1 MTLVSLLRTAS
12 VSVLV
17 LHFVAQA
24 SPEPLDLGSSVNLLC
39 EFKVTEVYRVDTFVT
54 ERKAYDS
61 LATVLLKQ
69 DANSIKTTEGKEIT
83 TIEVKLVG
91 TQGLS
96 IALRA
101 PAVPMEIVNG
111 DVDASLIAVDPE
123 KDYEGHA
130 NYSRDSWLV
139 LVENVASDHGTSL
152 KSSLF
157 NSVELNR
164 ATGVARFGR
173 TINTIGMNTRTE
185 ADGLCKRVHKSER
198 LF

>member
-1 MTLVSLLRTAS
+1 MTLISLLRSAS

-17 LHFVAQA
+17 LPFAVQA
-24 SPEPLDLGSSVNLLC
+24 SPEPLKLGSSVNLLC

-54 ERKAYDS
+54 ERKTYDS

-69 DANSIKTTEGKEIT
+69 DSNPIKTTEGKEIT
-83 TIEVKLVG
+83 TIEVEIVG
-91 TQGLS
+91 TQGLRF
-96 IALRA
+96 ALRA

-111 DVDASLIAVDPE
+111 DVEASLTAVDPE

-139 LVENVASDHGTSL
+139 LVENRASDHGTVLESL
-152 KSSLF
+152 LTSSI
-157 NSVELNR
+157 ELNR
-164 ATGVARFGR
+164 ATGVTGFGR
-173 TINTIGMNTRTE
+173 TINTIGVNTRIE